1 MLKQV
6 LTVPGIV
13 AILVAVLLLGSLSLG
28 TVLAQ
33 PQDTSPPAQA
43 AVQSVDDDDATEAA
57 VKGLDTDDIEFEQQ
71 VGEQSEIDDDAA
83 EAAVQGLDL
92 DDVENQVEQDGEF
105 DGEF

>member
-6 LTVPGIV
+6 LTVPRIV
-13 AILVAVLLLGSLSLG
+13 AILVAVFLLGSLSLG

-33 PQDTSPPAQA
+33 PQYTSPPAQA

-57 VKGLDTDDIEFEQQ
+57 VKGPDTDDIE
-71 VGEQSEIDDDAA
+71 A
-83 EAAVQGLDL
+83 EAAVEGLDL

>member
-1 MLKQV
+1 MFKKMLT
-6 LTVPGIV
+6 LPGIV
-13 AILVAVLLLGSLSLG
+13 AILAAVFLLGSLSLG
-28 TVLAQ
+28 TVLAL
-33 PQDTSPPAQA
+33 QDTSPPAQA

-57 VKGLDTDDIEFEQQ
+57 VKGPDTDDIESEEQ
-71 VGEQSEIDDDAA
+71 VGDQSEIDDDAA